1 MNQIFRRFSLP
12 IMFLESS
19 YLAQICTKKIHDDA
33 VIDWPVG
40 LQYVSLEFSTTL
52 SLMAGSCIAEKIAT
66 DISYYG
72 LRDGSLM
79 VICTDILVKI
89 MGEMLTFWRS
99 YIDGGQIKL
108 YQVLVVALTLILSS
122 YTATTLNMAFDSIHL
137 SSTETEKYRTI
148 KPFRHQDMPL
158 KLMIPLKWLPQG
170 TLPLLFSG
178 FMLKIFAK
186 IIGTVACPKTSLN
199 YTAINIASAILVGI
213 VVALFQSTMYLGYNT
228 ADMQKHM
235 ENTRTRILGKRP
247 GFETFKELNG
257 RIKKSNL
264 KGGISL
270 GLTSSIA
277 KALDIWLFY
286 ETNLRLSTSSMI
298 IIASLVSKAS
308 RQLKALDRK
317 PKFQEHIINFKT

>member
-257 RIKKSNL
+257 RIEKSNL
-264 KGGISL
+264 KGG
-270 GLTSSIA
+270 TSA
-277 KALDIWLFY
+277 
-286 ETNLRLSTSSMI
+286 N
-298 IIASLVSKAS
+298 
-308 RQLKALDRK
+308 
-317 PKFQEHIINFKT
+317 

>member
-1 MNQIFRRFSLP
+1 MFQQKGSRRLSITIILFILLYTIKTIAPIPGITQSLFLNNHEMNLETVEIKDQISFPVNILMLGISPFITSHLLIYFCVKISETEKNFKSFVDRIPLLGDSAKEIIMARDEGRAGEARMNQIFRRFSLP

-122 YTATTLNMAFDSIHL
+122 YTATTLNMAFNNIHL
-137 SSTETEKYRTI
+137 LFTEVRSK
-148 KPFRHQDMPL
+148 
-158 KLMIPLKWLPQG
+158 
-170 TLPLLFSG
+170 
-178 FMLKIFAK
+178 
-186 IIGTVACPKTSLN
+186 
-199 YTAINIASAILVGI
+199 
-213 VVALFQSTMYLGYNT
+213 NT
-228 ADMQKHM
+228 
-235 ENTRTRILGKRP
+235 
-247 GFETFKELNG
+247 
-257 RIKKSNL
+257 
-264 KGGISL
+264 
-270 GLTSSIA
+270 GL
-277 KALDIWLFY
+277 
-286 ETNLRLSTSSMI
+286 
-298 IIASLVSKAS
+298 
-308 RQLKALDRK
+308 
-317 PKFQEHIINFKT
+317 